1 MRLFR
6 VQELRTIESLARG
19 GVRRVTG
26 R

>member
-19 GVRRVTG
+19 FVRRVTG